1 MVQYIDMERAYEIIQ
16 RLGRI
21 NNGGITVLNK
31 GQLEMALGRPKTALF
46 GHEQYPELYQK
57 AAILMEVLTKAHCLS
72 DGNKRFA
79 MLAAER
85 MVELN
90 GSTLVMPLK
99 AIRLSVDTA
108 MDSEDVMRD
117 EIQLWFKT
125 HMARNDTE
133 LSVMLEERMGEEY
146 TIDKLASEG
155 KIKDAESLIEL
166 WLAFDSHPEYKKEW
180 DDLVGHWET
189 EKKYKY
195 GWQGIITNVFDSHIE
210 NPALYKNLIKIAKE
224 QDSNLVGHTLSEM
237 ATREK
242 NIASLVERIGNAGS
256 SEYRHRCIDVLMCFR
271 RYNAAQRCCQKMLR
285 EHPHDPDA
293 ITKMARIYYESGE
306 YVKCMRFVK
315 ESLDGSTPAERATL
329 RYLEAQSHIGLKD
342 PDGAKKICDEEIRG
356 GNTLRFTQLK
366 CRIEK
371 QALTE
376 SMEKKLYALVGQAIP
391 PTDLASLLKPTAHDA
406 DTVAQAISSLKD
418 KQTLVDIIRI
428 HDMLERHDDANA
440 LRGHLRRTMFH

>member
-1 MVQYIDMERAYEIIQ
+1 MVQYIDKERAYKIIR
-16 RLGRI
+16 RLGGT
-21 NNGGITVLNK
+21 NDGGIAILNK
-31 GQLEMALGRPKTALF
+31 GQLEMALDMPKTEFF

-57 AAILMEVLTKAHCLS
+57 VAILMESLTKAHCLS

-79 MLAAER
+79 MLAAVR
-85 MVELN
+85 MAELN
-90 GSTLVMPLK
+90 GATMVMPLK

-108 MDSEDVMRD
+108 MDLEDAMRD

-125 HMARNDTE
+125 HMARNNTE

-146 TIDKLASEG
+146 AIDKLVSERR
-155 KIKDAESLIEL
+155 INDAGDLMGL
-166 WLAFDSHPEYKKEW
+166 WLAFDSYPEYRKEW
-180 DDLVGHWET
+180 EDLAEIWEIW
-189 EKKYKY
+189 EKHGYDLT
-195 GWQGIITNVFDSHIE
+195 GIFNNVFTRHIE
-210 NPALYKNLIKIAKE
+210 NPILYENLIKIAKE
-224 QDSNLVGHTLSEM
+224 QDPKLVGHSLDELV
-237 ATREK
+237 AREK
-242 NIASLVERIGNAGS
+242 NVLDLVEKINGPNS
-256 SEYRHRCIDVLMCFR
+256 TKYKHRQIDVLMGFR
-271 RYNAAQRCCQKMLR
+271 KYREAQQCCEEMQQER
-285 EHPHDPDA
+285 AQDPDVVV
-293 ITKMARIYYESGE
+293 KMARIYYESGE

-342 PDGAKKICDEEIRG
+342 QDGAKKICDEEIRND
-356 GNTLRFTQLK
+356 NTLRFTQLK

-376 SMEKKLYALVGQAIP
+376 SMEKQLYALVSQVIP
-391 PTDLASLLKPTAHDA
+391 LTDLALLKPTAHDA
-406 DTVAQAISSLKD
+406 DTVAQAISTLKD